1 MHWESLEQ
9 LFRRWT
15 PLLAVGNLTFRTFHK
30 SSQFPLMIRRH
41 AQLVADDVL
50 YDASFRQHC
59 NISQDG
65 ALGRWGSFKLCAA
78 LDSQAI
84 WEPSGVDQNAT
95 MRVVLCSW
103 CWS

>member
-1 MHWESLEQ
+1 MLQLWSLQWDSLEQ

-30 SSQFPLMIRRH
+30 SSQFPLLIRQH

-59 NISQDG
+59 NVGQDET
-65 ALGRWGSFKLCAA
+65 LGRWGSFKLWAA
-78 LDSQAI
+78 LESQAF
-84 WEPSGVDQNAT
+84 WEPF
-95 MRVVLCSW
+95 
-103 CWS
+103 